1 METLLAS
8 LGEERRSI
16 DLELVNLI
24 VILTYG
30 TTSLSFLLYLPP
42 NNIKIPLQEFIN
54 RTLVHHHWDSELQ
67 WQYPYIKE
75 SGFLVLSAVTSPSKP
90 HLLIFMNLNKSLR
103 EKWWKKGRY
112 NYWSN
117 QMRQAGCLFQT
128 VLIVYTWKSL
138 SLCNAS
144 WRLNRWFNSK

>member
-1 METLLAS
+1 MIYFWNNIKYISKENFIGF
-8 LGEERRSI
+8 LGEERRSV

-30 TTSLSFLLYLPP
+30 TASLSFLLYLPP
-42 NNIKIPLQEFIN
+42 NNTKIPLQEFIN
-54 RTLVHHHWDSELQ
+54 RTLVHHHWDSALY

-75 SGFLVLSAVTSPSKP
+75 SGFLVLSAVTSPSKCC
-90 HLLIFMNLNKSLR
+90 LLIFMNFNKSLR

-117 QMRQAGCLFQT
+117 QMCQSRVFISYWSH
-128 VLIVYTWKSL
+128 IVYLEITEPV
-138 SLCNAS
+138 
-144 WRLNRWFNSK
+144 